1 MIHIGK
7 IIKQVVSEKK
17 YPIHQLAAKINRT
30 RAVIYNIYERK
41 SVDTDL
47 LYNISKVLNHDFF
60 KYYQDVGLEDNGELD
75 EALEGYNLSQKSI
88 NELKLELKNAKDEL
102 EKYKSEFQII
112 QNENKLLHDLAEAQK
127 NTIDVLKR
135 GQQVQQTENNH

>member
-102 EKYKSEFQII
+102 EKYKSEFQVI

-127 NTIDVLKR
+127 NTIDVLKK
-135 GQQVQQTENNH
+135 GQQVQTENNPG